1 MTGCRMVGYVGTD
14 DDRVDCAFHKLRGV
28 LTAAGGCGYGV
39 AHYTDDALLLNRRPD
54 VDVAGHPF
62 VELLGG
68 VRTRVLIAHAFP
80 HGCGEVQ
87 ARDLHPF
94 KFRNWAFAMTGEFGA
109 RDALNEVMRA
119 RLMRDLP
126 DFILR
131 DIKGHTCAEAL
142 FHRVLALLHEAGQL
156 DARDR
161 QPALVVRAL
170 RSAVELAH
178 TVLAEGGTGERCRVN
193 LLATDGNCMYA
204 LRSGEP
210 VAHHLHEGIAD
221 CDLCYGEV
229 GTVDSFALRESHQRF
244 RALFVA
250 TDVDP
255 VPAGWKL
262 LEEGAA
268 LVVDENMQTKVL

>member
-1 MTGCRMVGYVGTD
+1 MTGCQMVGYIGTD

-28 LTAAGGCGYGV
+28 LRAAGGCGYGV
-39 AHYTDDALLLNRRPD
+39 AHYTDEALLLNRRPD

-80 HGCGEVQ
+80 HGGDEVQ

-94 KFRNWAFAMTGEFGA
+94 KFRSWAFAMTGAFGSRGVA
-109 RDALNEVMRA
+109 DEVLRA
-119 RLMRDLP
+119 GLVRDLP

-131 DIKGHTCAEAL
+131 DLKGHTCAEAL
-142 FHRVLALLHEAGQL
+142 FHRFLAQLHQAGQL

-161 QPALVVRAL
+161 QPAAVVRAL
-170 RSAVELAH
+170 RSALDLAAT
-178 TVLAEGGTGERCRVN
+178 TVARPGSAARLQVN
-193 LLATDGNCMYA
+193 LLATDGICMYA
-204 LRSGEP
+204 LRTGAT
-210 VAHHLHEGIAD
+210 VAHHLDEGIAD

-244 RALFVA
+244 RGLFVA
-250 TDVDP
+250 ADIDP
-255 VPAGWKL
+255 VPPGWKL

-268 LVVDENMQTKVL
+268 LVVDENLQTKVY